1 MELTVVFEVLNI
13 LLLLFLLSV
22 YLNNYRQIKTSIGLG
37 LIIFSALLLMQN
49 AMAVYFHFAM
59 VDYYSVAVMGHAAIL
74 SALQTVALAV
84 LAWVTWKE

>member
-1 MELTVVFEVLNI
+1 MDLTVVFEVLNI

-59 VDYYSVAVMGHAAIL
+59 VDYYSVAACFFCSIQ
-74 SALQTVALAV
+74 SYIRV
-84 LAWVTWKE
+84 LG